1 MGQGPG
7 GQSQKERLTISLAA
21 RFLREE
27 TIRMKGLSL
36 CVGYRIMENFHLSYE
51 ISY

>member
-27 TIRMKGLSL
+27 TIRMKGLCL